1 MRITE
6 DCIACGICVPYCPVG
21 AIVEAEKAYW
31 IDEDQCVECGVCMHS
46 AGCPVDA
53 FFLPPE
59 STQWPRSLWK
69 EYSDPGKPH
78 PSTTGIGRGTEEMK
92 CNDVTARFKRGE
104 VGVAME
110 FGRPG
115 IATRLGELEKM
126 TIALASAGATFEA
139 KNPVYALLADAKT
152 GRFKPEVVNERV
164 LSAILEVK
172 VPLEKLPMILE
183 IVRQVAQEVDTVFS
197 LDVITRVNDDG
208 SIPVMPVLE
217 QAGFRPRP
225 NAKINLGLGRPLIA

>member
-1 MRITE
+1 MRISE
-6 DCIACGICVPYCPVG
+6 DCIACGLCTPYCPVN
-21 AIVEAEKAYW
+21 AILGGEKTYR

-46 AGCPVDA
+46 AHCPVDA
-53 FFLPPE
+53 FFMPPE
-59 STQWPRSLWK
+59 STQWPRSLRK

-78 PSTTGIGRGTEEMK
+78 PSTKGIGRGTEEMK

-126 TIALASAGATFEA
+126 TMALSAIGVTFEA
-139 KNPVYALLADAKT
+139 KNPVFALLADPKT
-152 GRFKPEVVNERV
+152 GRFKPDVVNERV

-172 VPLEKLPMILE
+172 APVDKLPQILSV
-183 IVRQVAQEVDTVFS
+183 VRKVAQDIDTVFS
-197 LDVITRVNDDG
+197 LDVITRVGDDG
-208 SIPVMPVLE
+208 TIPVLPAIA
-217 QAGFRPRP
+217 QAGFQARP
-225 NAKINLGLGRPLIA
+225 NAKVNLGLGRPFIV

>member
-1 MRITE
+1 MRINE
-6 DCIACGICVPYCPVG
+6 DCIACGQCTPYCPVN
-21 AIVEAEKAYW
+21 AILEGVTIYT

-53 FFLPPE
+53 FFMPPE
-59 STQWPRSLWK
+59 SFVYPRSLRK

-78 PSTTGIGRGTEEMK
+78 PSTKGIGRGTEEMK
-92 CNDVTARFKRGE
+92 CNDVTARFKHGE

-126 TIALASAGATFEA
+126 TMAMAAVGVTFEA
-139 KNPVYALLADAKT
+139 KNPVFALMSDPNT
-152 GRFKPEVVNERV
+152 GYFKPEVKNERV

-172 VPLEKLPMILE
+172 ASAEKLPLILSA
-183 IVRQVAQEVDTVFS
+183 VRKVAQEVDTVFS
-197 LDVITRVNDDG
+197 LDVIARVGDDG
-208 SIPVMPVLE
+208 EIPVLPAIQ
-217 QAGFRPRP
+217 QAGFQARP
-225 NAKINLGLGRPLIA
+225 NAKINLGLGRPLIP